1 MYHHKPLP
9 TLGTGTYYHEVP
21 PQKPQGTP
29 QRVKPQPA
37 SHTHTS
43 HSQWQSTSRKV
54 RCHHMGID
62 YWFMTP
68 LSNPNNTTQELH
80 LSLVAMDVRSNCRS
94 TTTSQ
99 RTVETNQHHNL

>member
-9 TLGTGTYYHEVP
+9 ILGTGTHYDKVP
-21 PQKPQGTP
+21 PQNHKP
-29 QRVKPQPA
+29 QRVKPQPV

-43 HSQWQSTSRKV
+43 HSQWQSTSRKA
-54 RCHHMGID
+54 RRHHTGTN
-62 YWFMTP
+62 YGFMTP
-68 LSNPNNTTQELH
+68 VSNPDNKTQELPV
-80 LSLVAMDVRSNCRS
+80 SLAATDVRSNCRS